1 MFAYN
6 AGGVTDRSGEL
17 IAQGANNAAMLQ
29 AEAMGNFGQ
38 NMGNALAQ
46 IGEAYSERKQLEAK
60 ASSYDDIGKILGT
73 AMFSN
78 NPDAMGALGNL
89 QKEKD
94 PRRKV
99 MGYETLFGLVGPM
112 GNYMMAN
119 RSSGIREQGQQIQQN
134 APYVAADI
142 KNRQNIAGGN
152 VPHGGGGGMA
162 PVEPPLPPYSPA
174 PVSQP
179 PAPSA
184 AIPGGDESM
193 RRYNEWKSKRGS

>member
-46 IGEAYSERKQLEAK
+46 IGEAYSQRKQLEAK

-94 PRRKV
+94 PRKKV

-119 RSSGIREQGQQIQQN
+119 RSAGIREQGQQIQQALPGLRN
-134 APYVAADI
+134 QADAAA
-142 KNRQNIAGGN
+142 R
-152 VPHGGGGGMA
+152 
-162 PVEPPLPPYSPA
+162 
-174 PVSQP
+174 
-179 PAPSA
+179 A
-184 AIPGGDESM
+184 ASGEGQIQGAVWQ
-193 RRYNEWKSKRGS
+193 RK

>member
-46 IGEAYSERKQLEAK
+46 IGEAYSQRKQLEAK

-94 PRRKV
+94 PRKKV
-99 MGYETLFGLVGPM
+99 MGYEQLFSLVGPM
-112 GNYMMAN
+112 SNMMMAQG
-119 RSSGIREQGQQIQQN
+119 RMGMQQQGQQIQQN
-134 APYVAADI
+134 APYVRAA
-142 KNRQNIAGGN
+142 ATN
-152 VPHGGGGGMA
+152 VATVTNQRG
-162 PVEPPLPPYSPA
+162 
-174 PVSQP
+174 
-179 PAPSA
+179 PSRMGA
-184 AIPGGDESM
+184 T
-193 RRYNEWKSKRGS
+193 RRIGTPTGP

>member
-29 AEAMGNFGQ
+29 MEAMGNFGQ

-60 ASSYDDIGKILGT
+60 ASSYDDIGKILNT

-78 NPDAMGALGNL
+78 NPDAAAAFGNL

-94 PRRKV
+94 PRKKV
-99 MGYETLFGLVGPM
+99 MGYEQLFSLVGPM
-112 GNYMMAN
+112 SNMMMAQGRMGVQQN
-119 RSSGIREQGQQIQQN
+119 QQALTAAMPKVRNIADAQAQVAAGQGTMPTPSGIN
-134 APYVAADI
+134 FDYV
-142 KNRQNIAGGN
+142 R
-152 VPHGGGGGMA
+152 
-162 PVEPPLPPYSPA
+162 
-174 PVSQP
+174 
-179 PAPSA
+179 
-184 AIPGGDESM
+184 
-193 RRYNEWKSKRGS
+193 

>member
-1 MFAYN
+1 MQRQQNEQENMQQMTQQVFSSAAQL
-6 AGGVTDRSGEL
+6 AG
-17 IAQGANNAAMLQ
+17 MY
-29 AEAMGNFGQ
+29 AEN
-38 NMGNALAQ
+38 
-46 IGEAYSERKQLEAK
+46 KQLEAK
-60 ASSYDDIGKILGT
+60 ASGYDDIGKILNT

-78 NPDAMGALGNL
+78 NPDAAAAFGNL

-94 PRRKV
+94 PRKKV
-99 MGYETLFGLVGPM
+99 MGYEQLFSLVGPM
-112 GNYMMAN
+112 SNMMMAQG
-119 RSSGIREQGQQIQQN
+119 RMGMQQQGQQIQQN

-152 VPHGGGGGMA
+152 VPHGGGMA

-184 AIPGGDESM
+184 SPASSIPGGDESM
-193 RRYNEWKSKRGS
+193 RRYNEWKSKRGY